1 VQGDRLSPAQCRR
14 LLCTDGKGKGTFS
27 GAAMSQETKT
37 IDHLGE
43 FGFIRSIMKGC
54 IQNSE
59 RVIRG
64 IGDDCA
70 VIGPYGNRVFLI
82 TTDLLME
89 HVHFLPGRKSF
100 RDLGAKT
107 VAVNLSDIAAMGGVP
122 RHLFLSI
129 AIPKGML
136 IEDLSQLYAGM
147 NEMCGLHRVNL
158 LGGDTSASSDGL
170 FINITLIGEADP
182 RAVLYRNGASPG
194 DTVYVTGAL
203 GNAQAGLHLL
213 TGKMR
218 APHEISE
225 QLIVAHNR
233 PQPRVETGRLIAES
247 LLASAM
253 IDISDGLTSDLGHL
267 CEESAVGARLFEERL
282 PLSEELKIFCRVN
295 NLDPRA
301 IALSG
306 GEDYE
311 LLFTVPEKN
320 AYSLERQVKSK
331 GYQIFKLGEI
341 VRERGLHL
349 VSSEGRERQINPSGF
364 NHFSRESP

>member
-1 VQGDRLSPAQCRR
+1 MNQG
-14 LLCTDGKGKGTFS
+14 K
-27 GAAMSQETKT
+27 KT

-54 IQNSE
+54 MQNPE
-59 RVIRG
+59 GVIRG

-70 VIGPYGNRVFLI
+70 VIGPYENRVFLI

-89 HVHFLPGRKSF
+89 HVHFLPGPKSY

-129 AIPKGML
+129 AIPSGMFV
-136 IEDLSQLYAGM
+136 EDLSQLYAGM
-147 NEMCGLHRVNL
+147 NDLCGLHRVNL

-170 FINITLIGEADP
+170 LINITLIGEADP
-182 RAVLYRNGASPG
+182 AAVLYRNGASPG
-194 DTVYVTGAL
+194 DAIYVTGTL

-213 TGKMR
+213 TGKMH
-218 APHEISE
+218 APQDISE

-267 CEESAVGARLFEERL
+267 CEESAVGARLFEKQL

-320 AYSLERQVKSK
+320 ADLLEKQLKRQ
-331 GYQIFKLGEI
+331 GYKLFKIGEI
-341 VRERGLHL
+341 MRQSGLHL
-349 VSSEGRERQINPSGF
+349 VSSEGLERQINPSGF
-364 NHFSRESP
+364 NHFSSEAP